1 MTEALPQS
9 QIGPV
14 KTVLYNSSAEALK
27 FLNEDAA
34 RIKGLSPVPTVW
46 GRAAGRPI
54 YDRLPSISGAYN
66 ITGFAED
73 AVKIFIQDQN
83 KATGIGTLQVGRWE
97 EDPGVL
103 IIQSGILSWKYGS
116 VAVEAFGVRLSLL
129 NDGGGL
135 QDGEYQIG
143 YTLSY
148 EELVGDLYKLYKVD
162 DYSLAASATVYGATA
177 AAAAYPVE
185 TAFTDELE
193 PGWRPSDSGLVG
205 DYEHGQSLIMDFTA
219 PVKAERF
226 VLTAPSPV
234 YSTAKCVLFYSE
246 DGVIWQRD
254 DVTWTAK
261 DSTWDMTVSTQ
272 TPHRYWK
279 AFFWDGYV
287 EVQIVKYTGTAF
299 FADQRPTGP
308 RTIAE
313 PYIDELYAD
322 IPGAYIQLATMEI
335 RDNQVV
341 RVEDYRLSQITY
353 EKYEPV
359 ASWITAFQ
367 DESVRKYFND
377 VVNYADKWLAPP
389 TSVKSL
395 YEELLEEDTFQL
407 GSDLDYPRLDLPSTV
422 ILEPGY
428 YFTYDDIDI
437 QVDGEQNY
445 WGSPTIIDILTPEI
459 TTESGIP
466 LATQRNEAITIDRP
480 GYKQLYSKK
489 GKSTALGLATNPSSL
504 QIQGDEVA
512 VYESSNRVE
521 PYHVMS
527 VGYPED
533 ESDLATKAYVD
544 AALIVNMD
552 NGAYD

>member
-9 QIGPV
+9 QLGPV
-14 KTVLYNSSAEALK
+14 KTTLFADSAETLK
-27 FLNEDAA
+27 FINESAA
-34 RIKGLSPVPTVW
+34 KIKGLSPIPTVW

-66 ITGFAED
+66 NTSFAES
-73 AVKIFIQDQN
+73 AVKIFLQDQN
-83 KATGIGTLQVGRWE
+83 RAIGSGTLQVGRWQ
-97 EDPGVL
+97 EDSGVL
-103 IIQSGILSWKYGS
+103 IIQSGILSWQYGS
-116 VAVEAFGVRLSLL
+116 VAVEAFGVRVGLL

-135 QDGEYQIG
+135 QDGEYQVG

-148 EELVGDLYKLYKVD
+148 EDTTGDLYKLYKVE

-177 AAAAYPVE
+177 AAAQYPVE

-193 PGWRPSDSGLVG
+193 PGWRPVESGYVG
-205 DYEHGQSLIMDFTA
+205 GYDEGQSLIMDFTA
-219 PVKAERF
+219 PVRAERF
-226 VLTAPSPV
+226 VMSAPSER
-234 YSTAKCVLFYSE
+234 YSTAQCALFYSD
-246 DGVIWQRD
+246 DGVIWFRD
-254 DVTWTAK
+254 DNTWTARNGA
-261 DSTWDMTVSTQ
+261 WDMTVSTLE
-272 TPHRYWK
+272 PHRYWR

-287 EVQIVKYTGTAF
+287 EVKAVRYTGTAF
-299 FADQRPTGP
+299 YADQRPTGP
-308 RTIAE
+308 RTIVE
-313 PYIDELYAD
+313 PYIDELYED
-322 IPGAYIQLATMEI
+322 IPGAYIQLATIEV

-367 DESVRKYFND
+367 DESIRNYFD
-377 VVNYADKWLAPP
+377 HVVNYAERWLAPP
-389 TSVKSL
+389 TSVYSL
-395 YEELLEEDTFQL
+395 YSELLIEDTFQL
-407 GSDLDYPRLDLPSTV
+407 GSDIDYPRLDLPETV
-422 ILEPGY
+422 ILEAGY

-445 WGSPTIIDILTPEI
+445 WDAPTVIDILTPEI
-459 TTESGIP
+459 TTESGLEI
-466 LATQRNEAITIDRP
+466 ATQRNEPISIDRP

-512 VYESSNRVE
+512 VYESSNRIE
-521 PYHVMS
+521 PYHVTS
-527 VGYPED
+527 VGYPEE

>member
-9 QIGPV
+9 QLGPV
-14 KTVLYNSSAEALK
+14 KTVLFNDSAEALK

-34 RIKGLSPVPTVW
+34 KIKGLLPVPTVW

-66 ITGFAED
+66 ITGFAES
-73 AVKIFIQDQN
+73 AVKIFLQDQN
-83 KATGIGTLQVGRWE
+83 KATGIGTLQVGRWQ
-97 EDPGVL
+97 EDAGVL
-103 IIQSGILSWKYGS
+103 IIQSGVLSWQYGS
-116 VAVEAFGVRLSLL
+116 VAIEAFGVRVSLL

-143 YTLSY
+143 YILRY
-148 EELVGDLYKLYKVD
+148 EDSVGDLYKLYKVE

-177 AAAAYPVE
+177 AATQYPVE
-185 TAFTDELE
+185 TAFTDDFE
-193 PGWRPSDSGLVG
+193 PGWRPVESGFVG
-205 DYEHGQSLIMDFTA
+205 GYDEGQSLIMDFTA
-219 PVKAERF
+219 PVRAERF
-226 VLTAPSPV
+226 VLGAPSPT
-234 YSTAKCVLFYSE
+234 YSTAQCALFYSD
-246 DGVIWQRD
+246 DGAIWHRD
-254 DVTWTAK
+254 DNTWVAR
-261 DSTWDMTVSTQ
+261 DSEWDMTVSTLE
-272 TPHRYWK
+272 PHRYWK
-279 AFFWDGYV
+279 AFFWGGYV
-287 EVQIVKYTGTAF
+287 EVKTVKYTGTAY

-313 PYIDELYAD
+313 PYIDELYED
-322 IPGAYIQLATMEI
+322 IPGAYIQLATMEV

-367 DESVRKYFND
+367 DESIRNYFD
-377 VVNYADKWLAPP
+377 SVVNYAEKWLAPP
-389 TSVKSL
+389 TSVLSL
-395 YEELLEEDTFQL
+395 YDELLVEDTFQI
-407 GSDLDYPRLDLPSTV
+407 GSDLDYPRLILPETV
-422 ILEPGY
+422 ALETGY

-445 WGSPTIIDILTPEI
+445 WDAPTVIDILTPEI

-466 LATQRNEAITIDRP
+466 IATQRNEAITIDRP

-512 VYESSNRVE
+512 VYESSSRIE
-521 PYHVMS
+521 PYHVIS
-527 VGYPED
+527 VGYPVED
-533 ESDLATKAYVD
+533 GDLATKAYVD